1 MIKKEPY
8 DSPKFNVLNLGLKEN
23 VNTTIN
29 DVITTSD
36 PDVWEEDPFD
46 I

>member
-8 DSPKFNVLNLGLKEN
+8 TSPEFAVLNFNLEVY

>member
-1 MIKKEPY
+1 MQKEPY
-8 DSPKFNVLNLGLKEN
+8 DSPKLIVLNLGLKS
-23 VNTTIN
+23 

-36 PDVWEEDPFD
+36 PDVWEDDPFK

>member
-8 DSPKFNVLNLGLKEN
+8 ASPEFDVLNFGLKDN

-29 DVITTSD
+29 DVIIASN
-36 PDVWEEDPFD
+36 DVYVEDPFD